1 MPGFDRSGPMGA
13 GPMTE
18 VAEAFAAA
26 RQQRRYGST
35 LSARPRFRQG
45 TACRTRRQA
54 RFQSYG
60 AGYPADAAAG
70 RVADTDEVR
79 YLRAS
84 VEELKST
91 VGRIEQRLSEL
102 NTNSSD

>member
-13 GPMTE
+13 GPMTGGGRG
-18 VAEAFAAA
+18 FCNRTAAA
-26 RQQRRYGST
+26 GMDQPYRRGRGFGRG
-35 LSARPRFRQG
+35 LRAGLGGRRGFRD
-45 TACRTRRQA
+45 
-54 RFQSYG
+54 G

-102 NTNSSD
+102 NTNTSD